1 MLARMTLK
9 RYIQVM
15 ITSFGDRPT
24 EDLYNG
30 VNSKESRKIP
40 SNISAVAQRK
50 LDMINAAHRPEDLK
64 APPGN
69 RLEHLKGDLSG
80 FYSIR
85 INGRFRIIF
94 KMTQS
99 NAYAVQI
106 VDYH

>member
-1 MLARMTLK
+1 
-9 RYIQVM
+9 M
-15 ITSFGDRPT
+15 ITSFGDQAT

-40 SNISAVAQRK
+40 SNIVIVALRK
-50 LDMINAAHRPEDLK
+50 LDMINSAHRPEDLK

-69 RLEHLKGDLSG
+69 RLEHLKGNRSG

-85 INGRFRIIF
+85 INDQFRIIF
-94 KMTQS
+94 TMAQS
-99 NAYAVQI
+99 NAYTVQI

>member
-1 MLARMTLK
+1 
-9 RYIQVM
+9 M
-15 ITSFGDRPT
+15 IISFGDQAT

-30 VNSKESRKIP
+30 VNSKGSRKIP
-40 SNISAVAQRK
+40 SNIVAGALRK
-50 LDMINAAHRPEDLK
+50 LDIINAAHRPEDLK

-69 RLEHLKGDLSG
+69 RLEHLKGNRSG

-85 INGRFRIIF
+85 INDQFRIIF
-94 KMTQS
+94 KMAQS